1 MIASVSEKPYKEI
14 KALPYSMQIVAAT
27 GDKVE
32 DSAKMVCKGMV
43 KDGIGDEQKEML
55 SELSKIPMDTML
67 TTNYSYEIEQAV
79 TGKVGEIK
87 RNSWAHSTSEKKTEE
102 SKWLQRY
109 SLVTDADGYEHTIW
123 HIHGEATAPNYMV
136 MGHYYYGKLIGYI
149 SDYLPKFLR
158 RYRNAMKNGKEYKKV
173 SWVDYFLL
181 DDVYMFGLGMDP
193 SESDLWYLLSVK
205 KRRFP
210 ETKVY
215 FFTPDDRRDDIL
227 MMLSTYGVEIIET
240 SLSNEKGK
248 YKKYYHE
255 TIDVLKEYMTQ

>member
-1 MIASVSEKPYKEI
+1 MISSVSETPYREI

-27 GDKVE
+27 GDRVE
-32 DSAKMVCKGMV
+32 DSAKRVCRGMV
-43 KDGIGDEQKEML
+43 KDGIGDEQRAML

-67 TTNYSYEIEQAV
+67 TTNYSYEIEQAI

-87 RNSWAHSTSEKKTEE
+87 RNTWARSTSEKKTEE

-109 SLVTDADGYEHTIW
+109 SLVTDENNTAHTIW

-149 SDYLPKFLR
+149 CDYLPKFLR
-158 RYRNAMKNGKEYKKV
+158 SYKSAVKAGKDYMPV

-205 KRRFP
+205 KRTFP
-210 ETKVY
+210 NTKVY
-215 FFTPDDRRDDIL
+215 FFTPDDRREDIL
-227 MMLSTYGVEIIET
+227 MMLSTYGVEIIENQ
-240 SLSNEKGK
+240 LSNEKGK

-255 TIDVLKEYMTQ
+255 TIDELKEYMAG